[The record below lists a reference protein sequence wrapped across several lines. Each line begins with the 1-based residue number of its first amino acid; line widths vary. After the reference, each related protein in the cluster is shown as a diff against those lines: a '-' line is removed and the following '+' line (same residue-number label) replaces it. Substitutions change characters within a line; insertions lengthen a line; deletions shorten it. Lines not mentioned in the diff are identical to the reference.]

1 MLPGIDGQ
9 KMSRSY
15 GNAIELFADEREV
28 RRRIQAIKTDSTP
41 VEAGKPVEGSALYEL
56 LRALAPA
63 SEFAA
68 IDRSWR
74 QGGTGYGAYKEQLTG
89 FFFAPPSPPIGEP
102 HPEEVIEAPELRL
115 LRLAA
120 DMASCCRCPS
130 SSPIETDRAS
140 R

>member
-15 GNAIELFADEREV
+15 GHAIDLFAEERDV

-89 FFFAPPSPPIGEP
+89 FFFATFGEARRRYARIAGEP
-102 HPEEVIEAPELRL
+102 AEVERVLQAGARRAREVAAPTI
-115 LRLAA
+115 AA
-120 DMASCCRCPS
+120 VR
-130 SSPIETDRAS
+130 RAVGL
-140 R
+140 